1 MTHWLCCVQHSSR
14 QMMIKVTNVI
24 LVGSRLRG
32 YKEMHNTHTQ
42 KGTAN
47 PVKITLRHIYP
58 HFKLHLKHIQF
69 IDALV
74 TRDAIILKNL
84 YSPDKRDSL
93 KFNKP
98 STRAVRCPKAFAS
111 SSELISK
118 HYNEADI
125 IEYYMAESCKA

>member
-32 YKEMHNTHTQ
+32 YKELHNTQ
-42 KGTAN
+42 KGTEN

-58 HFKLHLKHIQF
+58 RCKLHLKHIQF

-74 TRDAIILKNL
+74 TGDALVLKIYTVLIRVIL
-84 YSPDKRDSL
+84 
-93 KFNKP
+93 NKP
-98 STRAVRCPKAFAS
+98 STRAVCCPKAIAS
-111 SSELISK
+111 NSELISK

-125 IEYYMAESCKA
+125 IEYYMA